1 MSVIIPLGVCV
12 FCRMP
17 LLKEQTPCQ
26 SPKSRTGPSRSPRAG
41 ERMMSERR
49 LLPDGAGVALKEL
62 NQCAW
67 R

>member
-26 SPKSRTGPSRSPRAG
+26 STKSRTGPLRSLRAG
-41 ERMMSERR
+41 EGMMSERR
-49 LLPDGAGVALKEL
+49 SLPDGPGVALKEL